1 MRSFHVWICH
11 GLVCLII
18 AAGSRSSSA
27 DESLTLTGGSPFIY
41 FDDNV
46 SVHQAWTLYAD
57 SVGFDIVNSTSF
69 SGVFSVTP
77 SAPVYSLMLREN
89 GVGIGTS
96 TPQSKLHVAAA
107 ASTGVAEQVARFT
120 VSDDATGGLFINN
133 ASAANGVFI
142 PKIVGR
148 SAGQNAA
155 MINEA
160 VISADVG
167 VSPAIAYNAVRGGG
181 GGLVTR
187 PLVVYR
193 NNNVAKA
200 TIHANGAITA
210 TSFNPSSSRAL
221 KHDIVELDSA
231 RAQDAVRR
239 LTPVEFIYNDD
250 ELAEKRVGFIAED
263 VPDLVADGERK
274 SVPIMDVVATLTKVV
289 KDQQSTIDAQQQKLA
304 DSRNLIQRQAQE
316 LARLKTEQT
325 RHYEDFGQR
334 LKALEQK
341 RGSAEAE

>member
-1 MRSFHVWICH
+1 MKTHRIGGLLLAFAAFVFHANQPVRAEED
-11 GLVCLII
+11 LVLSGTSPSIDF
-18 AAGSRSSSA
+18 SST
-27 DESLTLTGGSPFIY
+27 DP
-41 FDDNV
+41 V
-46 SVHQAWTLYAD
+46 QRWTLYAD
-57 SVGFDIVNSTSF
+57 YLGFELYNYTTFSYSF
-69 SGVFSVTP
+69 SISPQTP
-77 SAPVYSLMLREN
+77 AYSLKLDAT
-89 GVGIGTS
+89 GVGIGTPA
-96 TPQSKLHVAAA
+96 PQSKLHVVAG
-107 ASTGVAEQVARFT
+107 ASTGLAEQVARFT

-160 VISADVG
+160 VISSDVG
-167 VSPAIAYNAVRGGG
+167 NSPAIAYNAVRGGG

-193 NNNVAKA
+193 NNNVPKV
-200 TIHANGAITA
+200 TIAANGAIRA
-210 TSFNPSSSRAL
+210 TSFSPSSSRSL

-231 RAQDAVRR
+231 KAHDAIRR
-239 LTPVEFIYNDD
+239 LTPVEFVYNDD

-263 VPDLVADGERK
+263 VPELVADTDRK

-289 KDQQSTIDAQQQKLA
+289 KDQQATIEAQKQSLA
-304 DSRNLIQRQAQE
+304 AVK
-316 LARLKTEQT
+316 AEQT
-325 RHYEDFGQR
+325 RQYEYFSKR

-341 RGSAEAE
+341 PGSAEIE

>member
-1 MRSFHVWICH
+1 MRNSRIS
-11 GLVCLII
+11 
-18 AAGSRSSSA
+18 GSMLLAFVTFTFPASQSCQA
-27 DESLTLTGGSPFIY
+27 DNDLTLEGVSPRIEFIET
-41 FDDNV
+41 
-46 SVHQAWTLYAD
+46 SAHAQHWTLYAN
-57 SVGFDIVNSTSF
+57 SLGFDLYSDAIFGYPISISPT
-69 SGVFSVTP
+69 
-77 SAPVYSLMLREN
+77 APTYSLRLTDT
-89 GVGIGTS
+89 GVGIGTYS
-96 TPQSKLHVAAA
+96 PQSKLHVAAGA
-107 ASTGVAEQVARFT
+107 PSGVAEQVARFT
-120 VSDDATGGLFINN
+120 ISDDATGGLFINN
-133 ASAANGVFI
+133 ASAADNVFI

-200 TIHANGAITA
+200 TIHANGSITA

-221 KHDIVELDSA
+221 KHDIIELDSA

-263 VPDLVADGERK
+263 VPELVADTDRK
-274 SVPIMDVVATLTKVV
+274 SVPIMDVVATLTRVV
-289 KDQQSTIDAQQQKLA
+289 KDQQHVIDEQRRINQEQHQANLKQHRNMEAQ
-304 DSRNLIQRQAQE
+304 NELIKA
-316 LARLKTEQT
+316 LAR
-325 RHYEDFGQR
+325 R
-334 LKALEQK
+334 LSVLEGKPQN
-341 RGSAEAE
+341 